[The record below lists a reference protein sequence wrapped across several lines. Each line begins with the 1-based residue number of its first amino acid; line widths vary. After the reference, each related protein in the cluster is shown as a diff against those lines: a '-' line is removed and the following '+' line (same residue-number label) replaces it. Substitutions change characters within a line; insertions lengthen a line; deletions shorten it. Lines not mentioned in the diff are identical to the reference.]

1 MFPGHEGENFG
12 PTGEVHSQQ
21 VDHLNVD
28 ENSNNDNYYYYNYYN
43 NNYIHV
49 NVDNNNYNNKSIV
62 C

>member
-28 ENSNNDNYYYYNYYN
+28 ENNNNNYYYN

-49 NVDNNNYNNKSIV
+49 NNNNYNNKSRV

>member
-21 VDHLNVD
+21 VDHLNGD
-28 ENSNNDNYYYYNYYN
+28 ENNNNNNYYNN

-49 NVDNNNYNNKSIV
+49 NVDNDNYNNKSRV